1 MKRLLVH
8 LHAFYA
14 DQVPYFLERLTALE
28 GTAWDLYV
36 TCVRDDPQLREA
48 ILAFR
53 PDAHLILVE
62 NAGYDVWPFISL
74 LRQVPLDRYD
84 YVLKL
89 HTKNRAPRKT
99 LSVNGVFLPGFR
111 WRNLLVEALLG
122 SPERFRETLAL
133 LEDDPSAGMACCGAL
148 LKKLSRVQPDDTFLL
163 REEMDHIGLPLK
175 GDRFCAGTMFLARV
189 EPFRFFAGRW
199 PAPAGH
205 DVDASRHSRLE
216 RESIDAELF
225 RGESGT
231 HRSWSPAHVYERILS
246 LCVPAAGYRIV
257 PVKSLLYYYVQ
268 AVRPLG
274 PALQS
279 IFRLDRE
286 YPSGDKVLT
295 LFGLRFVV
303 AKRKGV

>member
-8 LHAFYA
+8 LHVFYP
-14 DQVPYFLERLTALE
+14 DQVPYFLERLTALD
-28 GTAWDLYV
+28 GTAWDLYITYV
-36 TCVRDDPQLREA
+36 QDDPGMRES
-48 ILAFR
+48 ILSFR
-53 PDAHLILVE
+53 PDAHLIRVE

-74 LRQVPLDRYD
+74 LRQVPLERYD

-99 LSVNGVFLPGFR
+99 LSVNGVFLPGYC
-111 WRNLLVEALLG
+111 WRNLLVEALVG
-122 SPERFRETLAL
+122 SPGRFRRTLAL
-133 LEDDPSAGMACCGAL
+133 LEADPSAGLACSGVL

-163 REEMDHIGLPLK
+163 REEMDRIGLPLK

-189 EPFRFFAGRW
+189 EPFRFFTQA
-199 PAPAGH
+199 
-205 DVDASRHSRLE
+205 
-216 RESIDAELF
+216 SIDAGLF

-231 HRSWSPAHVYERILS
+231 HRSWSPAHIYERILS

-279 IFRLDRE
+279 VFRLDRE

-295 LFGLRFVV
+295 LLGLRFVV